1 MGLIS
6 WMTAPFRR
14 QSQPKNTAFEEA
26 VWRDLFDLG
35 EPLASG
41 ERVNWKTS
49 LSVPAALR
57 CGLVISD
64 GISTVPCKLMR
75 KDPAT
80 GQRSDATDHPLYW
93 MFKRKTSSF
102 QNSLEFRET
111 IALHVVFTGA
121 AYAFKN
127 RVRGQIREL
136 LPIPPHAV
144 TVKQNDDYSLVYTVA
159 GLDGTSEEIP
169 ARDIWHIRG
178 PSWDGYSG
186 LNMVYLLRNALG
198 LSMATERAHA
208 SRFGNGVQTTGLYS
222 VDGALDDAQYRR
234 ISAWI
239 HKHFSGG
246 VNSGKPLVLDNKATF
261 TPIEMSGVDA
271 QHVEARMLQIQEI
284 CTGFGV
290 KPIMIGHADK
300 TATYASAE
308 QMFLAHAVHTIR
320 PWHRRFEASMNA
332 ELLTEEEA
340 MAGYYFKFI
349 DTELLRGAAKDRA
362 DYYSKMFAIG
372 GLSPNAIAE
381 AEDMEGF
388 DDGYTRYRP
397 ANMTPIT
404 AETNAPTVPDAPQT
418 PGPAPAEE

>member
-1 MGLIS
+1 
-6 WMTAPFRR
+6 
-14 QSQPKNTAFEEA
+14 
-26 VWRDLFDLG
+26 
-35 EPLASG
+35 
-41 ERVNWKTS
+41 
-49 LSVPAALR
+49 
-57 CGLVISD
+57 
-64 GISTVPCKLMR
+64 
-75 KDPAT
+75 
-80 GQRSDATDHPLYW
+80 